1 MVRNR
6 KESGKHLKTKWLQ
19 KTELR
24 WNHKKKL
31 IWGMWRGSGDND
43 GSLRNWEKRWRDRDF
58 RYLFYLLWDYG
69 SKCHYKKN
77 TSKMNIIDI
86 FSYIFIYL
94 IKILKEPGFCILE
107 QLRLFS
113 AHTVNDFCA
122 FFKVSSFSVI
132 SFKNIKYF
140 PFVTPV
146 LYFIFSVV

>member
-1 MVRNR
+1 
-6 KESGKHLKTKWLQ
+6 
-19 KTELR
+19 
-24 WNHKKKL
+24 
-31 IWGMWRGSGDND
+31 
-43 GSLRNWEKRWRDRDF
+43 
-58 RYLFYLLWDYG
+58 
-69 SKCHYKKN
+69 
-77 TSKMNIIDI
+77 MNIIDI

-94 IKILKEPGFCILE
+94 IKILKEPGFCILG